1 MPAKRA
7 RLDPV
12 SCQLCRSKKLRCSR
26 QHPCSNCSA
35 RGVTCIYAAD
45 PPPQYR
51 SAQTD
56 DPTVN
61 ARLKRLEEAV
71 EALSKSALP
80 PLTPSSADS
89 PAAALDWL
97 EDAGIKASNQ
107 HVRASDQA
115 GGLSFAIVQI
125 EGSTEALPSH
135 SFLPAREETLR
146 LFAHY
151 NKQVG
156 YLHHIIHTETTLATI
171 HQIYA
176 ALPDRMNHASAA
188 LLLAIL
194 ASATHFWD
202 PTVGIFASA
211 GHARGVSRI
220 WLAEALKTLDQSRC
234 ADAPA
239 VEDVQATI
247 IASYLAYNMQ
257 GYSAQFRLLQTTA
270 LELARQASLHKTDAP
285 PPQHHQH
292 HQQPPRDLVADEVK
306 RRVWWHIVATD
317 WLLAFTSGPQEGTY
331 LVQPRHMSVSHP
343 LHAFDGAL
351 STPLPLASAPT
362 TMTFALL
369 RLRFATICRTIADA
383 LPPALYPFDL
393 RRADPAT
400 VRRLD
405 GLFEGFLEGLPGAFR
420 IDGGGEAEG
429 DVDVESRIPR
439 LATQRYLIHLCAHV
453 RRCKLHQP
461 WLVLP
466 RGAEDSER
474 AFSRRTCLESARKV
488 VGVAQLFEADEQRR
502 RVESGGGGAGEGRLS
517 TVVHH
522 VAMAAVV
529 LVVDLCFSGDELRA
543 RGEREGRRRE
553 IGEACRVL
561 ERARKESEMAA
572 RFLKSLGEMLRRHGV
587 ELRVVAE
594 EDRGD
599 VVEVQNVDVG
609 AGGGDAEF
617 EALLQNCANTGGD
630 VDFSGWEDV
639 FASFDSYPAM
649 IDLAF

>member
-1 MPAKRA
+1 MPTKRA

-45 PPPQYR
+45 PPPRYR

-56 DPTVN
+56 DPTVVN

-125 EGSTEALPSH
+125 EGSTEVLPSH
-135 SFLPAREETLR
+135 SFLPTREETLR

-156 YLHHIIHTETTLATI
+156 YLHHIIHTETTRATI
-171 HQIYA
+171 HRIYA

-211 GHARGVSRI
+211 GHARSVSRV

-285 PPQHHQH
+285 QQHH
-292 HQQPPRDLVADEVK
+292 HQQPPRDFVADEVK

-331 LVQPRHMSVSHP
+331 LVQPRHMSVAHP
-343 LHAFDGAL
+343 RHAFDNALL
-351 STPLPLASAPT
+351 STPVPLATAPT
-362 TMTFALL
+362 TMSFALL

-383 LPPALYPFDL
+383 LPPGCPFDL

-400 VRRLD
+400 IRRLD
-405 GLFEGFLEGLPGAFR
+405 GLFEGFLGKLPGAFR
-420 IDGGGEAEG
+420 IDGGSGEVDAE
-429 DVDVESRIPR
+429 VESRIPR

-466 RGAEDSER
+466 RGGAEDPER
-474 AFSRRTCLESARKV
+474 AFSRRTCLASAREV
-488 VGVAQLFEADEQRR
+488 VRVAQLFEADEERR
-502 RVESGGGGAGEGRLS
+502 KMERGGGGAGEGRLS

-529 LVVDLCFSGDELRA
+529 LVVDLCFSGDGLREG
-543 RGEREGRRRE
+543 GEREGRRRE

-561 ERARKESEMAA
+561 ERARRESEMAA
-572 RFLKSLGEMLRRHGV
+572 RFLKSLGEMLKRHGV
-587 ELRVVAE
+587 DLRVVAE

-617 EALLQNCANTGGD
+617 EALLQNCANMSGD
-630 VDFSGWEDV
+630 ADFSGWEDV

-649 IDLAF
+649 VDLAF